1 MIPTVES
8 MPTKARRG
16 RGLFRYFL
24 IAFAKPAR
32 WPAAAVYLLAAIMA
46 AGLAWLWGAQAASAG
61 NALLVF
67 LIMGSFFASDRD
79 LLSGLPRRGISFAP
93 WAEQFFA
100 LAISRAIV
108 ALIFGLL
115 VPVVGWPMAFYTNIA
130 LQFAGTLALYQ
141 GAVVEPRQLTLNHL
155 RAATERLP
163 AGSEPIRILHV
174 TDLHI
179 ERLGVREAQLIEHIK
194 AAAPDY
200 IFLTGD
206 YVNISNGDDP
216 VTHGQIR
223 DLLGKLSAP
232 GGVFAVL
239 GSPGVDRA
247 EVVAPLFEGLPVQLL
262 RDEVVELTTPDGR
275 PIRLLGL
282 DCHHHD
288 LARDAQMLEQLVAS
302 GSGSGPIILLYH
314 SPELMRQAV
323 AHEIDLYLCG
333 HTHGGQIRLPF
344 VGPMLTSSRLG
355 RRYVMGHYH
364 EAKTHLYVS
373 RGVGFEG
380 LGAPR
385 VRFLCPPEITLV
397 QLDAGVRAD

>member
-1 MIPTVES
+1 M
-8 MPTKARRG
+8 
-16 RGLFRYFL
+16 
-24 IAFAKPAR
+24 
-32 WPAAAVYLLAAIMA
+32 
-46 AGLAWLWGAQAASAG
+46 
-61 NALLVF
+61 
-67 LIMGSFFASDRD
+67 
-79 LLSGLPRRGISFAP
+79 
-93 WAEQFFA
+93 
-100 LAISRAIV
+100 SR
-108 ALIFGLL
+108 
-115 VPVVGWPMAFYTNIA
+115 
-130 LQFAGTLALYQ
+130 
-141 GAVVEPRQLTLNHL
+141 
-155 RAATERLP
+155 
-163 AGSEPIRILHV
+163 
-174 TDLHI
+174 
-179 ERLGVREAQLIEHIK
+179 
-194 AAAPDY
+194 
-200 IFLTGD
+200 
-206 YVNISNGDDP
+206 
-216 VTHGQIR
+216 
-223 DLLGKLSAP
+223 
-232 GGVFAVL
+232 
-239 GSPGVDRA
+239 
-247 EVVAPLFEGLPVQLL
+247 LL

-275 PIRLLGL
+275 PFRLLGL

>member
-1 MIPTVES
+1 MTPTAES
-8 MPTKARRG
+8 ISTTSRRG
-16 RGLFRYFL
+16 RGLFRFFL
-24 IAFAKPAR
+24 IAFANPAR
-32 WPAAAVYLLAAIMA
+32 WPAAVVYLLAALMA
-46 AGLAWLWGAQAASAG
+46 GGLAWLWATQAGSAG

-79 LLSGLPRRGISFAP
+79 MLAGLPRRGISFAP

-100 LAISRAIV
+100 LAVSRAAV

-115 VPVVGWPMAFYTNIA
+115 IPVIGWPAAFYTNIA
-130 LQFAGTLALYQ
+130 LQFTGTLALYQ
-141 GAVVEPRQLTLNHL
+141 GAVIEPRRLTLSNL
-155 RAATERLP
+155 RVAAEWLP

-179 ERLGVREAQLIEHIK
+179 ERLGVREAQLIEHIR
-194 AAAPDY
+194 AAAPDF

-216 VTHGQIR
+216 VTHGHIR
-223 DLLGKLSAP
+223 DLLEKLSAP

-239 GSPGVDRA
+239 GSPAVDRA
-247 EVVAPLFEGLPVQLL
+247 EVVPPLFEGLPVRLL
-262 RDEVVELTTPDGR
+262 RDEVVELTTSGGQPF
-275 PIRLLGL
+275 RLLGL

-288 LARDAQMLEQLVAS
+288 LAGDAQTLERLAAS
-302 GSGSGPIILLYH
+302 GSGSGPTILLYH

-323 AHEIDLYLCG
+323 EHKIDLYLCG
-333 HTHGGQIRLPF
+333 HTHGGQIRLPIL
-344 VGPMLTSSRLG
+344 GPVLTSSRLG

-397 QLDAGVRAD
+397 EWVAEDRAN